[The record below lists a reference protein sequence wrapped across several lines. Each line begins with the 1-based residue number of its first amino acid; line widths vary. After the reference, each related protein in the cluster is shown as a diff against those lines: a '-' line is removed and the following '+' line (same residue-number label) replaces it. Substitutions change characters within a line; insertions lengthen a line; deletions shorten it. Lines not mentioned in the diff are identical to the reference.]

1 MYPERMSESNDQAF
15 IKISKELLCLRNDL
29 TVMQKIQYATNY
41 INQNSREALKDI
53 RADRAH
59 SDDFKG
65 LSKILTMMA
74 DPVEMKAEIEK
85 MKGRI
90 TKLEQL
96 SEAYVAGKDIVQ
108 TRLQMD

>member
-1 MYPERMSESNDQAF
+1 MSESNDQAF

-29 TVMQKIQYATNY
+29 VAIGRIQYVTNY
-41 INQNSREALKDI
+41 INQNSRESLKDV
-53 RADRAH
+53 RTDRIH
-59 SDDFKG
+59 SDDYKG
-65 LSKILTMMA
+65 LSKIIKMMS
-74 DPVEMKAEIEK
+74 DPLEMKAEIEK
-85 MKGRI
+85 LKERI